1 MRVLKVFAITISIF
15 AVLFT
20 GVVVYI
26 LLAEPDLLKTNDK
39 PLAATSSTETPN
51 KDNSADQQDESE
63 TPSKPVTAP
72 EPVNSKPTKPAK
84 IPSSTKS
91 EEAEEV
97 EPPSVPS
104 ATIEVSTPPSESASV
119 EPTPAT
125 NAVQDPSTLLMGRWV
140 AVNNPNLRFE
150 FFRDGTFTRG
160 NYHAPNDYNEFAGT
174 YSFSSSTR
182 LKVQY
187 EKWTIKLDSGYK
199 NTRPSDESYVFEIVI
214 DENTLQIPGS
224 KEAFGAT
231 EWTREN

>member
-51 KDNSADQQDESE
+51 KDNSADQPDESE
-63 TPSKPVTAP
+63 TPSKPVTAS
-72 EPVNSKPTKPAK
+72 EPAKPKPSKPAAVPTTTTSVKPVEAQPAPAPSTTK
-84 IPSSTKS
+84 
-91 EEAEEV
+91 ELG
-97 EPPSVPS
+97 
-104 ATIEVSTPPSESASV
+104 TPPSESASV

>member
-39 PLAATSSTETPN
+39 TLAATSSTETPN
-51 KDNSADQQDESE
+51 KDNSADQQNESE
-63 TPSKPVTAP
+63 TPSKPATAP
-72 EPVNSKPTKPAK
+72 EPDKSKPSKPAAVT
-84 IPSSTKS
+84 SNTKS
-91 EEAEEV
+91 EKAQEV
-97 EPPSVPS
+97 KPPSAPS
-104 ATIEVSTPPSESASV
+104 ATIEVSTQPSKPVSE
-119 EPTPAT
+119 EPTPAP
-125 NAVQDPSTLLMGRWV
+125 NSIQDPSTLLMGSWV

-174 YSFSSSTR
+174 YSFSSNTR
-182 LKVQY
+182 LKLQY
-187 EKWTIKLDSGYK
+187 EKWTIELDSGYK
-199 NTRPSDESYVFEIVI
+199 NSRPSDESYVFEIVI
-214 DENTLQIPGS
+214 DDHTLRIPGS
-224 KEAFGAT
+224 KEAFGAS

>member
-26 LLAEPDLLKTNDK
+26 LLAEPDLLKTNDR

-51 KDNSADQQDESE
+51 KENSADQQNESE

-72 EPVNSKPTKPAK
+72 EPVKSKPPKPTTVPSNTKPEKAGE
-84 IPSSTKS
+84 I
-91 EEAEEV
+91 
-97 EPPSVPS
+97 EPPSAPS
-104 ATIEVSTPPSESASV
+104 ATIDVSTPPSKPVSEQ
-119 EPTPAT
+119 PTPAP
-125 NAVQDPSTLLMGRWV
+125 NSAQDPSTLLMGRWV
-140 AVNNPNLRFE
+140 AVSNPNLRFE

-174 YSFSSSTR
+174 YSFSSNTR

-214 DENTLQIPGS
+214 DDHTLQIPGS

-231 EWTREN
+231 EWTRDN